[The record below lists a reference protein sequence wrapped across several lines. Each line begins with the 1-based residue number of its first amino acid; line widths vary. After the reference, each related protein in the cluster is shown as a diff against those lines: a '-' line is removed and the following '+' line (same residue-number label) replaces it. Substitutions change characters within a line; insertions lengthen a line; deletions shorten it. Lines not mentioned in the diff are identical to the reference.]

1 MPSYVVSIIVSAALG
16 ILLGWLAVLALKS
29 AARALGCLVVVLFIA
44 VQILGYYG
52 LVEWDWAAF
61 FEHLNQFAGIA
72 VIFHRFFRMVIAF
85 RSGPPYVR
93 VQGKV
98 CRGKIIP
105 TVSVFHT
112 EIKSTFFAS
121 VVAANTVF

>member
-61 FEHLNQFAGIA
+61 FEHLKPVPGLAGDALQTGVSALAYNLPMA
-72 VIFHRFFRMVIAF
+72 VGFLLGLLLGIRS
-85 RSGPPYVR
+85 RSG
-93 VQGKV
+93 
-98 CRGKIIP
+98 
-105 TVSVFHT
+105 
-112 EIKSTFFAS
+112 
-121 VVAANTVF
+121 